1 MMKTRKSSS
10 LRTEA
15 SAATKAKSVTAC
27 MENQDCTS
35 EAASDLKATQRM
47 EEQLK
52 AQLTNWDR
60 RAAAV

>member
-1 MMKTRKSSS
+1 MEM
-10 LRTEA
+10 
-15 SAATKAKSVTAC
+15 C